1 MPWFVPSKPSDCK
14 EKLQVGAWVGV
25 EVAEEE
31 GVEFGV
37 AEEEDGVEGGE

>member
-1 MPWFVPSKPSDCK
+1 MPGFVPSKPSDCK
-14 EKLQVGAWVGV
+14 GKPQVGALVGV

-37 AEEEDGVEGGE
+37 SEEEDGVEGGE